1 MPGVPAFLQDLAE
14 VSSKFA
20 VSSIQLRFTFMRG
33 LHPFSP
39 PRLEVVR
46 PHLSTPLPGALS
58 SYPLL
63 RLENWHPTLTMT
75 QLVDNIRTFLEV
87 SSGGCHVDG
96 LGTPTLMRVADCVR
110 HGVHW
115 LSSTSC
121 GAQWRPCVGCLQQA
135 QEVSCI
141 S

>member
-1 MPGVPAFLQDLAE
+1 MPGWLPCPVLQDLVE

-33 LHPFSP
+33 LHPFYP
-39 PRLEVVR
+39 PRVEVVR

-87 SSGGCHVDG
+87 SKGSWLDRQTFG
-96 LGTPTLMRVADCVR
+96 LADC
-110 HGVHW
+110 
-115 LSSTSC
+115 L
-121 GAQWRPCVGCLQQA
+121 GAGPSGCAQLQG
-135 QEVSCI
+135 C
-141 S
+141 